1 MRGALILM
9 LALAGPA
16 AAQDPM
22 QLGVNRCMVD
32 SGPAGSP
39 RYDACIARMCTTA
52 APAPA
57 DDPTLRGDV
66 AAPAPPA
73 MEDPGT
79 DGPSGWTV
87 GALADGS
94 AFSAGIRYQGR
105 GLDYLCRAGGPALIG
120 LSGMRADGSVTILVD
135 GQRLRMSFVA
145 QDDVV
150 YAQADPGSSLLAAL
164 MGGRQVTLSDGSATT
179 SLPLTGSRAAIQ
191 QAMRNCGL
199 LP

>member
-16 AAQDPM
+16 TAQDPM
-22 QLGVNRCMVD
+22 QLCVNQCMFD

-39 RYDACIARMCTTA
+39 RYDACIAQRCATA
-52 APAPA
+52 APGPA
-57 DDPTLRGDV
+57 GDV

-73 MEDPGT
+73 PDDPGV

-87 GALADGS
+87 GALSDGS

-105 GLDYLCRAGGPALIG
+105 GLDYLCRTGGPGLIG
-120 LSGMRADGSVTILVD
+120 LSGMRPDGRVTILVD
-135 GQRLRMSFVA
+135 GQRLGMSFVA
-145 QDDVV
+145 QDGVI
-150 YAQADPGSSLLAAL
+150 YAQADAGSSVLAAL
-164 MGGRQVTLSDGSATT
+164 MGGRQVTLSDGSGTT

-191 QAMRNCGL
+191 QAMRSCGL